1 MNIND
6 EKKIPTLDYYEISNF
21 HLHQVE
27 WLPIITN
34 AKHPDFH
41 INKIDDIADKK
52 NFNVLPHRKIFHDFF
67 FLKKGSSIRT
77 KGLNSFTINAPAIF
91 FLPAYQITEH
101 KMMSEDAE
109 GYYCHFGENIFD
121 FFSKLILSERYVFF
135 QYQSNPI
142 IKLQPNNIEIV
153 EKILERLLYLHTSK
167 EYNKT
172 LLSFHLMTL
181 FEEINAV
188 CTVNKTFEKRKANF
202 EITKRYKHALGKHIY
217 EFQNISDYANLLNVT
232 PNYLNKC
239 VKTAIDKTAQ
249 DLLKEMLV
257 LEAKTL
263 IKYSQL
269 NVSEIAIKLCNQT
282 PSNFARFFKK
292 QTGLSPKEYAEEC

>member
-1 MNIND
+1 MNMND

-21 HLHQVE
+21 HMHQVE

-52 NFNVLPHRKIFHDFF
+52 NFSVLPHRKIFHDFF
-67 FLKKGSSIRT
+67 FLKKGTSIRT
-77 KGLNSFTINAPAIF
+77 KGLNSYTINAPAIF

-109 GYYCHFGENIFD
+109 GYYCHFGENVFD
-121 FFSKLILSERYVFF
+121 FFSKFMLSERYVFF

-142 IKLQPNNIEIV
+142 IPLQTNTIEII
-153 EKILERLLYLHTSK
+153 EKILERLLSLHTSK

-172 LLSFHLMTL
+172 LLSFYLMAL
-181 FEEINAV
+181 FEELKSIA
-188 CTVNKTFEKRKANF
+188 VNKISKKRKSNF
-202 EITKRYKHALGKHIY
+202 EITKRYKHALAEHIY

-239 VKTAIDKTAQ
+239 VKTAIGKTAQ
-249 DLLKEMLV
+249 DLLKAMLI

-263 IKYSQL
+263 IKYSEL
-269 NVSEIAIKLCNQT
+269 NVSEIAIKLCDQT

-292 QTGLSPKEYAEEC
+292 QTGLSPKEYAEDC

>member
-1 MNIND
+1 MNMND

-21 HLHQVE
+21 HMHQVE

-52 NFNVLPHRKIFHDFF
+52 NFSVLPHRKIFHDFF
-67 FLKKGSSIRT
+67 FLKKGTSIRT
-77 KGLNSFTINAPAIF
+77 KGLNSYTINAPAIF

-109 GYYCHFGENIFD
+109 GYYCHFGENVFD
-121 FFSKLILSERYVFF
+121 FFSKLMLSERYVFF

-142 IKLQPNNIEIV
+142 IPLQKNTIEII
-153 EKILERLLYLHTSK
+153 EKILERLLSLHTSK

-172 LLSFHLMTL
+172 LLSFYLMAL
-181 FEEINAV
+181 FEELKSIA
-188 CTVNKTFEKRKANF
+188 VNKISKKRKSNF
-202 EITKRYKHALGKHIY
+202 EITKRYTHALAEHIY

-239 VKTAIDKTAQ
+239 VKTAIGKTAQ
-249 DLLKEMLV
+249 DLLKAMLI

-263 IKYSQL
+263 LKYSEL
-269 NVSEIAIKLCNQT
+269 NVSEIAIKLCDQT

-292 QTGLSPKEYAEEC
+292 QTGLSPKEYAEDC

>member
-1 MNIND
+1 MNMND

-21 HLHQVE
+21 HMHQVE

-34 AKHPDFH
+34 VKHPDFH

-52 NFNVLPHRKIFHDFF
+52 NFSVLPHRKIFHDFF
-67 FLKKGSSIRT
+67 FLKKGTSIRT
-77 KGLNSFTINAPAIF
+77 KGLNSYTINAPAIF

-109 GYYCHFGENIFD
+109 GYYCHFGENVFD
-121 FFSKLILSERYVFF
+121 FFSKFMLSERYVFF

-142 IKLQPNNIEIV
+142 IPLQTNTIEII
-153 EKILERLLYLHTSK
+153 EKILERLLSLHTTK

-172 LLSFHLMTL
+172 LLSFYLMAL
-181 FEEINAV
+181 FEELKSIA
-188 CTVNKTFEKRKANF
+188 VNKISKKRKSNF
-202 EITKRYKHALGKHIY
+202 EITKRYKHALAEHIY

-239 VKTAIDKTAQ
+239 VKTAIGKTAQ
-249 DLLKEMLV
+249 DLLKAMLI

-263 IKYSQL
+263 IKYSEL
-269 NVSEIAIKLCNQT
+269 NVSEIAIKLCDQT

-292 QTGLSPKEYAEEC
+292 QTGLSPKEYAEDC

>member
-1 MNIND
+1 MNMND

-21 HLHQVE
+21 HMHQVE

-52 NFNVLPHRKIFHDFF
+52 NFSILPHRKIFHDFY
-67 FLKKGSSIRT
+67 FLKKGTSIRT
-77 KGLNSFTINAPAIF
+77 KGLNSYTINAPAIF

-109 GYYCHFGENIFD
+109 GYYCHFGENVFD
-121 FFSKLILSERYVFF
+121 YFSKLMLSERYVFF

-142 IKLQPNNIEIV
+142 IPLQTNTIEII
-153 EKILERLLYLHTSK
+153 EKILERLLSLHTSK

-172 LLSFHLMTL
+172 LLSFYLMAL
-181 FEEINAV
+181 FEELKSIA
-188 CTVNKTFEKRKANF
+188 VNKISKKRKSNF
-202 EITKRYKHALGKHIY
+202 EITKRYKHALAEHIY

-239 VKTAIDKTAQ
+239 VKTAIGKTAQ
-249 DLLKEMLV
+249 DLLKAMLI

-263 IKYSQL
+263 IKYSEL
-269 NVSEIAIKLCNQT
+269 NVSEIAIKLCDQT

-292 QTGLSPKEYAEEC
+292 QTGLSPKEYAEDC

>member
-1 MNIND
+1 
-6 EKKIPTLDYYEISNF
+6 
-21 HLHQVE
+21 
-27 WLPIITN
+27 
-34 AKHPDFH
+34 
-41 INKIDDIADKK
+41 
-52 NFNVLPHRKIFHDFF
+52 
-67 FLKKGSSIRT
+67 
-77 KGLNSFTINAPAIF
+77 
-91 FLPAYQITEH
+91 
-101 KMMSEDAE
+101 MMSEDAE
-109 GYYCHFGENIFD
+109 GYYCHFGENVFD
-121 FFSKLILSERYVFF
+121 FFSKLMLSERYVFF

-142 IKLQPNNIEIV
+142 IPLQTNTIEII
-153 EKILERLLYLHTSK
+153 EKILERLLSLHTSK

-172 LLSFHLMTL
+172 LFSFYLMAL
-181 FEEINAV
+181 FEELDAV
-188 CTVNKTFEKRKANF
+188 AVNKTSEKRKSNF
-202 EITKRYKHALGKHIY
+202 EITKRYKHALAKHIY
-217 EFQNISDYANLLNVT
+217 EFQNILDYTDLLNVT

-269 NVSEIAIKLCNQT
+269 NVSEIAIKLCDQT

>member
-1 MNIND
+1 MNMND

-21 HLHQVE
+21 HMHQVE

-52 NFNVLPHRKIFHDFF
+52 NFSVLPHRKIFHDFF
-67 FLKKGSSIRT
+67 FLKKGTSIRT
-77 KGLNSFTINAPAIF
+77 KGLNSYTINAPAIF

-109 GYYCHFGENIFD
+109 GYYCHFGENVFD
-121 FFSKLILSERYVFF
+121 YFSKFMLSERYVFF

-142 IKLQPNNIEIV
+142 IPLQTNTIEII
-153 EKILERLLYLHTSK
+153 EKILERLLSLHTSK

-172 LLSFHLMTL
+172 LLSFYLMAL
-181 FEEINAV
+181 FEELKSIA
-188 CTVNKTFEKRKANF
+188 VNKISKKRKSNF
-202 EITKRYKHALGKHIY
+202 EITKRYKHALAEHIY

-239 VKTAIDKTAQ
+239 VKTAIGKTAQ
-249 DLLKEMLV
+249 DLLKAMLI

-263 IKYSQL
+263 IKYSEL
-269 NVSEIAIKLCNQT
+269 NVSEIAIKLCDQT

-292 QTGLSPKEYAEEC
+292 QTGLSPKEYAEDC